1 MTDSTHSTTHDT
13 LLLSQPAPV
22 WRRAALL
29 LLLCA
34 GLAAIAA
41 SESVHEE
48 VLDLLAACESVI
60 DTYPLLGPIAFI
72 LFAAASAMLAF
83 ISVAVIV
90 PIGAYAWGAPL
101 TTLYLWTG
109 WLIGGLLSYAVGRAF
124 GRSLL
129 MWVSPRAAV
138 RLERLVRHDG
148 SFALVLL
155 LQLSLPSE
163 LLGYALGTAR
173 YRFKAYVAV
182 LALGEL
188 PYAIGAVVLG
198 ESFVAGQTWMLL
210 FGGIVFSSLIIIVF
224 DLLRRR
230 FAHEAKQP
238 AANPNHPTLSRSTK
252 EST

>member
-1 MTDSTHSTTHDT
+1 MTVPALAHDT
-13 LLLSQPAPV
+13 AFFSQPAPV
-22 WRRAALL
+22 WRRALL
-29 LLLCA
+29 LALLCA

-41 SESVHEE
+41 SESVHREA
-48 VLDLLAACESVI
+48 LDLLAACESVI
-60 DTYPLLGPIAFI
+60 NTYPLLGPLAFI

-90 PIGAYAWGAPL
+90 PIGAYTWGAPL
-101 TTLYLWTG
+101 AVLYLWSG

-129 MWVSPRAAV
+129 MWISPRAAV
-138 RLERLVRHDG
+138 RLEQVVRRDG
-148 SFALVLL
+148 SFGLALL

-163 LLGYALGTAR
+163 LLGYALGAAR
-173 YRFKAYVAV
+173 FRFKAYLAV

-188 PYAIGAVVLG
+188 PYAVGAVLLG
-198 ESFVAGQTWMLL
+198 ESFVAGHTGMLIL
-210 FGGIVFSSLIIIVF
+210 AGIVFAALIVIAF

-230 FAHEAKQP
+230 FTHGETAHR
-238 AANPNHPTLSRSTK
+238 AAAGSHLPSQATK